1 MKKSNR
7 LFSIGSIALLAFI
20 LLALPAQTIPANQ
33 SLDEKLLNEMAGDY
47 EFEYQGQS
55 IVFVFSADNG
65 NLMGA
70 PEGETQ
76 EIIDPVEGEP
86 MKFTAFDPNGNE
98 WKFQFKRDDEGQI
111 TLCLV
116 TIDAMGITDLEG
128 HKIIK

>member
-1 MKKSNR
+1 MKKGN
-7 LFSIGSIALLAFI
+7 LFAIGSVVLLGFLMISLPVQALDSG
-20 LLALPAQTIPANQ
+20 QTPQ
-33 SLDEKLLNEMAGDY
+33 EKLLQEMAGEY
-47 EFEYQGQS
+47 EFEYQGQ
-55 IVFVFSADNG
+55 IVVFVFSAENG

-76 EIIDPVEGEP
+76 EIIDTVEGEP
-86 MKFTAFDPNGNE
+86 MKFTAYDPNGNE

-116 TIDAMGITDLEG
+116 TIDAMGVTDLEG